1 MKIYK
6 LSDLN
11 AIYDAL
17 VKNHCVLIPTDTV
30 IGLLAK
36 NKEVIYNI
44 KKRDA
49 NKKLVRFVANY
60 DLLGDLTVE
69 QEQFLDLVW
78 PGTVTIIKDNES
90 YRMPNVPTIIK
101 LVEKIGPLYC
111 SSANISGEEPVKNHK
126 EAIFVF
132 GANSRLMY
140 VEGQQ
145 TLSSPSTIIDIDKW
159 EYVRKGAN
167 IELVESFLKELK
179 ENKEGNNNG

>member
-1 MKIYK
+1 MKTYK

-30 IGLLAK
+30 LGLLAK
-36 NKEVIYNI
+36 NKEIIYSI
-44 KKRDA
+44 KKRDTS
-49 NKKLVRFVANY
+49 KKLVRFIADY
-60 DLLGDLTVE
+60 ELLGKLTVE

-78 PGTVTIIKDNES
+78 PGTVTIIKNNES
-90 YRMPNVPTIIK
+90 YRMPNVSTIIK
-101 LVEKIGPLYC
+101 LVQKLGPLYC
-111 SSANISGEEPVKNHK
+111 SSANISGEQTVKNHK

-145 TLSSPSTIIDIDKW
+145 VLSTPSTIIDIDKW
-159 EYVRKGAN
+159 EYIRKGAN
-167 IELVESFLKELK
+167 IDLVESFLNELK
-179 ENKEGNNNG
+179 ENSKGANNG